1 MTIGSLYQFFDWYLQ
16 NAFITSSSCAATFKV
31 PTSLQIVLW
40 LIHNDCLIISNK
52 WINTYKIKLLL
63 PKLVQYIQHPFN
75 TSNSEFFRILSSGH
89 TDDQISSGPLCHFK
103 RLLQKSSQTCLSL
116 SRSHFT
122 PRIFYSN
129 QSKPG
134 NKDKC
139 KH

>member
-16 NAFITSSSCAATFKV
+16 NAFITSSSWVVTFKI

-40 LIHNDCLIISNK
+40 LIHNDCLINSNK

-89 TDDQISSGPLCHFK
+89 TDDQISSEPLCHFK
-103 RLLQKSSQTCLSL
+103 RLLQKSSENHHSL

-129 QSKPG
+129 QSTARKQR
-134 NKDKC
+134 
-139 KH
+139 